1 MVCGILFP
9 GKDAS
14 CISADCPPL
23 VKTFEDYDNF
33 LPKQGI
39 KSGHIYDRMQDPA
52 DVRKKLDKVKGHLVF
67 MSLDFL
73 KDANMAEVG
82 LQVNSMTESVYT

>member
-1 MVCGILFP
+1 MLT
-9 GKDAS
+9 AHT
-14 CISADCPPL
+14 

-33 LPKQGI
+33 LPKQGT
-39 KSGHIYDRMQDPA
+39 KAGHIYDRMQDPA

-73 KDANMAEVG
+73 KDASMAEIG